1 MVCSMRAGETSL
13 MTCAIAGSRPVLLCV
28 LLFCSADRAGG
39 RAPDLR
45 AFVWAAADGSN
56 IRRAIATLMA
66 FWEFHRLTTGRGLNA
81 ESRGVPGL
89 LGDES
94 CLWSKF

>member
-28 LLFCSADRAGG
+28 LPFSSADRAGG

-45 AFVWAAADGSN
+45 ALVWATVADGIN
-56 IRRAIATLMA
+56 IRRAIAAAMP
-66 FWEFHRLTTGRGLNA
+66 RLEGIFRVNLVWTGPALVCRLSVRCWRT
-81 ESRGVPGL
+81 ECGVL
-89 LGDES
+89 
-94 CLWSKF
+94 